1 MTKYVLDDQSK
12 NKKREE
18 NLFNIEIEN
27 INLSV
32 KDSIFDKSQG
42 SQNDVYNLKKT
53 LELIERKKTA
63 KINEKKS
70 KKGKVSH

>member
-53 LELIERKKTA
+53 LELIERKKIA